1 MVRHY
6 RSFLYAGISLV
17 GIRGRFVVSDHLQ
30 ARTPFLSLFLTFAFF
45 TLILR
50 TERHSLL
57 YITISYTG
65 IMFVLSIK
73 GMPWVWAAFL
83 AVDAAFC
90 VAFLAFAFALA
101 AAAAAFLFA
110 LLN

>member
-1 MVRHY
+1 
-6 RSFLYAGISLV
+6 
-17 GIRGRFVVSDHLQ
+17 
-30 ARTPFLSLFLTFAFF
+30 
-45 TLILR
+45 
-50 TERHSLL
+50 
-57 YITISYTG
+57 
-65 IMFVLSIK
+65 MFVLSIK

-83 AVDAAFC
+83 ADDAAFC